1 MHLEISHLYKQFPTQ
16 SGPLVALKDIN
27 LQVETGELVCVVGA
41 SGSGKST
48 LLRLVAGLDQPTAGT
63 IAVDSQPV
71 TGPGADRG
79 MVFQR
84 YTLYPWM
91 TVQKNVEFGLKL
103 QGVKLPKRRETA
115 SYYLDVVGLT
125 QFAQALPKE
134 LSGGMKQRVAIA
146 RVLASQPKILLLDE
160 PVGALDVQTKERMQQ
175 FLLELWER
183 TGISILMITHDVEE
197 AVFLAQRIYVLT
209 AHPGTVQRELKI
221 DLPRDRNY
229 HVRRQPRVGRDGCVG
244 TVPSHSASGAQCHA
258 HVSGSRGRSGS
269 AVLPLAQRRANHGSS
284 SASTHGNSRATTA
297 DAKPV
302 GGSKDVPNAPAAS
315 AVWISISSHAIAAKP
330 DGSAAPIG
338 WKPRAVAGLAS
349 TTAATTSA

>member
-103 QGVKLPKRRETA
+103 QGIKSPKRRETA

-160 PVGALDVQTKERMQQ
+160 PFGALDVQTKERMQQ

-229 HVRRQPRVGRDGCVG
+229 HVRRQPRFQAYREDI
-244 TVPSHSASGAQCHA
+244 TDLLRGANSVA
-258 HVSGSRGRSGS
+258 VS
-269 AVLPLAQRRANHGSS
+269 
-284 SASTHGNSRATTA
+284 
-297 DAKPV
+297 
-302 GGSKDVPNAPAAS
+302 
-315 AVWISISSHAIAAKP
+315 
-330 DGSAAPIG
+330 
-338 WKPRAVAGLAS
+338 
-349 TTAATTSA
+349 